1 MARLAETGDRAAQEQ
16 DVAKRP
22 RADEEDVQG

>member
-1 MARLAETGDRAAQEQ
+1 VARPVEARQRAAQEQ
-16 DVAKRP
+16 DVAERT

>member
-1 MARLAETGDRAAQEQ
+1 MAGSMEARRRAAEEEH
-16 DVAKRP
+16 VAEGA

>member
-1 MARLAETGDRAAQEQ
+1 VAGPVEARHRAAQEQ
-16 DVAKRP
+16 DVAERA

>member
-1 MARLAETGDRAAQEQ
+1 VAGPVQARHRAAQEQ
-16 DVAKRP
+16 EIAESA